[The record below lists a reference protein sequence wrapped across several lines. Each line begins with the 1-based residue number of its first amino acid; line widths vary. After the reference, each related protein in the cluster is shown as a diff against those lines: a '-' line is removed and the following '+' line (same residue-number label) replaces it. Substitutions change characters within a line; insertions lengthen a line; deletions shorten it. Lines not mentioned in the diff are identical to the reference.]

1 MADSPG
7 KVIPPAAPTQSLCP
21 KLGSI
26 MCHNEAEPRPGS
38 PETEEAE
45 PVFHYILFS
54 GKLKIC
60 ASLYFHFDRHLIPLL
75 LILLLLIYFGSSL
88 VPSGI
93 CSSFIYCFFLVS
105 VSYHL
110 ESLFGCKFVSFLTM
124 FVVQQSKH

>member
-7 KVIPPAAPTQSLCP
+7 KVIPPAALTQSLCP

-45 PVFHYILFS
+45 PVFHYSLFS

-60 ASLYFHFDRHLIPLL
+60 ASLHFHF
-75 LILLLLIYFGSSL
+75 
-88 VPSGI
+88 
-93 CSSFIYCFFLVS
+93 
-105 VSYHL
+105 
-110 ESLFGCKFVSFLTM
+110 
-124 FVVQQSKH
+124 

>member
-7 KVIPPAAPTQSLCP
+7 KVIPPAALTHSLCP

-45 PVFHYILFS
+45 PVFHYILLS

-60 ASLYFHFDRHLIPLL
+60 ASLHFHFDWHLILLL
-75 LILLLLIYFGSSL
+75 LILLLLICFGSSFM
-88 VPSGI
+88 PPGI
-93 CSSFIYCFFLVS
+93 CSSFICYFSLVS
-105 VSYHL
+105 LSYHL
-110 ESLFGCKFVSFLTM
+110 ESLFGWKFVSLLTM
-124 FVVQQSKH
+124 FVVQQ